1 MKRTALCYLLATCVI
16 HADLTPRKPAAP
28 ATAEPPRNWQS
39 IERAKLLEGV
49 TAIPKIGVPGPVAI
63 YGQFA
68 FPVIAAGA
76 DGKAQIALCAAA
88 GYGRGRAVIFGHT
101 GYIEAGN
108 MNADLGK
115 LIENAARWCAAGAG
129 RQKPQVGV
137 RSGGLEAF
145 LDKRGFLTKK
155 FSGAIN
161 KQSLKE
167 FDVVILNAQGL
178 TDEAGA
184 QALQDYVKNGGGLI
198 ASVTGWAFSQ
208 TSGGLT
214 LNDDLAANSAL
225 RPAGLGWTDMSFP
238 SDPLRSFEAKPDLP
252 VMMNASE
259 AVLALR
265 RMKDGGVAPRPDDLN
280 QGLNAI
286 QVALSMQPTGR
297 APLADAVM
305 SALGRTEDVVPTP
318 QEPLK
323 QSERP
328 GERLRLSMETR
339 LLKMAAGADVKAHPA
354 AEHFPGKVPADA
366 KRVTGNVEIDPSI
379 PAWHST
385 GLYAAAGE
393 KITVTVPAAIAG
405 KGFAVRI
412 GCHTDTLYHL
422 ESWSRAPDISR
433 SVSLREPVTVVASA
447 FGGLVYIEVPGRES
461 AGPRFC
467 VTLAGAVE
475 APYFVL
481 GKTDDKAWNEI
492 IKKRPA
498 PWAELACDKLVLACP
513 TEVAQRIA
521 NPTQLMEFWK
531 RVVEDQ
537 DEISNQAAERR
548 RPERMVADVQISAG
562 YMHSGYP
569 IMVPVSAA
577 PEMVTYSKI
586 KFPGWGFY
594 HELGHNHQRGDFTF
608 DGTGE
613 VTNNVLALH
622 NFEAVLGKDK
632 VIGHEGVSPASQKR
646 HIEEIKRAGDKFA
659 TWKNSPF
666 LALTTYI
673 QLVDGFG
680 WDAWKR
686 YLHSFSDPGFGPPPK
701 SDEEKR
707 DQFLVRYS
715 KIVGRNLNP
724 FFEFWGIPVSSG
736 AKSEVARFEPWMPKG
751 VK

>member
-1 MKRTALCYLLATCVI
+1 MKNTVLFLILATCRI
-16 HADLTPRKPAAP
+16 HADLPPRTPAASP
-28 ATAEPPRNWQS
+28 APASPGNWQS
-39 IERAKLLEGV
+39 AERAKLLDGV
-49 TAIPKIGVPGPVAI
+49 SAIPKLGAPGPVAI

-76 DGKAQIALCAAA
+76 DGKAQMALCAAA
-88 GYGRGRAVIFGHT
+88 GYGKGRALIFGHT
-101 GYIEAGN
+101 GYLDSTS
-108 MNADLGK
+108 MNADLGR
-115 LIENAARWCAAGAG
+115 LLENAVRWCAAGSG
-129 RQKPQVGV
+129 KQKPHVGV
-137 RSGGLEAF
+137 RSGGLDAF
-145 LDKRGFLTKK
+145 LDKRGFLAKK
-155 FSGAIN
+155 FTGAIS
-161 KQSLKE
+161 KQALKD
-167 FDVVILNAQGL
+167 FDVVILSAQGL
-178 TDEAGA
+178 TDEAEA
-184 QALQDYVKNGGGLI
+184 QVLQDYIKNGGGVI
-198 ASVTGWAFSQ
+198 AAVTGWAFSQ
-208 TSGGLT
+208 TSSGRT
-214 LNDDLAANSAL
+214 LNDDLAANIAL
-225 RPAGLGWTDMSFP
+225 RPVGLGWTDMSFP
-238 SDPLRSFEAKPDLP
+238 SDQLRSFEVRPDLP
-252 VMMNASE
+252 VMMNAAE

-265 RMKDGGVAPRPDDLN
+265 RMKDGGTAPGADDLS

-305 SALGRTEDVVPTP
+305 SALGQTEGAVPTT
-318 QEPLK
+318 QKPLK
-323 QSERP
+323 QGEKP

-366 KRVTGNVEIDPSI
+366 KRVTQKVEIDPSI

-393 KITVTVPAAIAG
+393 KITVTVPAAVAG

-422 ESWSRAPDISR
+422 ETWSRAPDISR
-433 SVSLREPVTVVASA
+433 SVSLKEPVTVAASA
-447 FGGLVYIEVPGRES
+447 FGGLVYIEVPGREKTES
-461 AGPRFC
+461 PFS
-467 VTLAGAVE
+467 VTIAGAVE
-475 APYFVL
+475 APLFEL
-481 GKTDDKAWNEI
+481 GKADDRTWNEI

-498 PWAELACDKLVLACP
+498 PWAEFACDKLILACP
-513 TEVAQRIA
+513 TEVANKVT

-537 DEISNQAAERR
+537 DEISNQTRERR
-548 RPERMVADVQISAG
+548 RPERIVADVQISAG

-577 PEMVTYSKI
+577 PEMVTFSKI

-594 HELGHNHQRGDFTF
+594 HEIGHNHQRGDFTF

-622 NFEAVLGKDK
+622 VFDAVLGKDK
-632 VIGHEGVSPASQKR
+632 TIGHGNVSADAQKK
-646 HIEEIKRAGDKFA
+646 HVDEIRKSGNKFA
-659 TWKNSPF
+659 AWKKEPF

-680 WDAWKR
+680 WDAWKK
-686 YLHSFSDPGFGPPPK
+686 YLYSFSDPGFGPAPK
-701 SDEEKR
+701 TDDEKR

-715 KIVGRNLNP
+715 KIVNRNLGP
-724 FFEFWGIPVSSG
+724 FFDFWGIPVSST
-736 AKSEVARFEPWMPKG
+736 ARSEVAKLESWMPKG